1 MTLKQ
6 LAVYP
11 AAAPP
16 VRAEIEQYVDSIPD
30 PQTREMF
37 RLHFICG
44 LSYSQTARVL
54 GGGMSRQCVYN
65 RVKRFRAK
73 K

>member
-6 LAVYP
+6 LAAYP
-11 AAAPP
+11 TAAPP
-16 VRAEIEQYVDSIPD
+16 VRESIERYIADIPD

-37 RLHFICG
+37 RLHFVCG
-44 LSYSQTARVL
+44 LSYSQVARVL
-54 GGGMSRQCVYN
+54 HKKMSRHCVISRIRRYE
-65 RVKRFRAK
+65 K

>member
-6 LAVYP
+6 LATYP

-16 VRAEIEQYVDSIPD
+16 VRESIERYIADIPD

-37 RLHFICG
+37 RLHFVCG

-54 GGGMSRQCVYN
+54 GGGMSRYCVYQ
-65 RVKRFRAK
+65 RVKRYRRK
-73 K
+73 N